1 MALVK
6 KGRSMPDPYVL
17 RIELTPDAQSDLGT
31 ITKELGLETGDAI
44 GTALG
49 MEAFL
54 LEQIASGKKIVIID
68 KEGRQR
74 ELMVK
79 TGTGTNGGR
88 PDSR

>member
-1 MALVK
+1 M
-6 KGRSMPDPYVL
+6 SEQPEPYVL
-17 RIELTPDAQSDLGT
+17 RIELDPAARNDLGT
-31 ITKELGLETGDAI
+31 ITKELRVDAGDAI

-54 LEQIASGKKIVIID
+54 LEEVGRGKKVMIVD

-79 TGTGTNGGR
+79 TGTEANGGR
-88 PDSR
+88 TDGSR

>member
-1 MALVK
+1 MAE
-6 KGRSMPDPYVL
+6 PDVL
-17 RIELTPDAQSDLGT
+17 RIQLDDNAKNDLGR
-31 ITKELGLETGDAI
+31 ITKELQVDTGDAI

-54 LEQIASGKKIVIID
+54 LEQVSNGKKIMIID

-79 TGTGTNGGR
+79 VGETEANGGR
-88 PDSR
+88 ANRNR

>member
-1 MALVK
+1 
-6 KGRSMPDPYVL
+6 MPEPYVL
-17 RIELTPDAQSDLGT
+17 RIELDDAAKNDLGT
-31 ITKELGLETGDAI
+31 ITKELQIDTGDAI

-54 LEQIASGKKIVIID
+54 LEQVNNGKKVLIVD

-79 TGTGTNGGR
+79 NGEGIANGGGADR
-88 PDSR
+88 SR

>member
-1 MALVK
+1 MSEP
-6 KGRSMPDPYVL
+6 RVL
-17 RIELTPDAQSDLGT
+17 TIELTPDAQNDLGT
-31 ITKELGLETGDAI
+31 ITKELGLNAGDAI

-54 LEQIASGKKIVIID
+54 LEQVSSGKKVMLID

-88 PDSR
+88 HDRR